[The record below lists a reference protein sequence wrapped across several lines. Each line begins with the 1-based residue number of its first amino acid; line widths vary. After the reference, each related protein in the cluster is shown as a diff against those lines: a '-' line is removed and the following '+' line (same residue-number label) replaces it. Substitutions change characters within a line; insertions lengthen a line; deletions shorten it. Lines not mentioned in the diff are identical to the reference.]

1 VSAGAGA
8 EAKDVIDVATQLV
21 VVLVLV
27 VLSLAAT
34 ALTRRLLDTVD
45 RAHDGDLAFF
55 RAGYAGSEATRRELA
70 KQLEDTRDRLE
81 ELRTAWDRER
91 AAAVYA
97 ANRSEVLEQEVMVL
111 RDRALEAAR
120 PAGGGAGQPGGE
132 IESLFDDAVP
142 RYLNAEESL
151 FRQAIETHGKIVAT
165 RIASLALPYR
175 EIPALLD
182 ALTPAEVD
190 AFLVSAELFLA
201 RVRGFELRTRL
212 FATSDSARQA
222 AGVLDKLELLAGCDE
237 QFRHAAPVLV
247 HRYGYAAVEDLVAR
261 LRRCAR
267 FARSGARPVVRVSS
281 NDGVA
286 VVRRL
291 LAEAGVDASARFE
304 VDRNLLAGVV
314 VDSELGY
321 VDLSL
326 RQLVTTSAWDGG
338 APGLR
343 RLVRT

>member
-1 VSAGAGA
+1 VTAGVDA
-8 EAKDVIDVATQLV
+8 EGKDMNDVTTQLV

-27 VLSLAAT
+27 VVSLAAT
-34 ALTRRLLDTVD
+34 ALVRRLLGTVD
-45 RAHDGDLAFF
+45 RAHDADLAFF
-55 RAGYAGSEATRRELA
+55 RAGYLGTEAARRELA
-70 KQLEDTRDRLE
+70 EQLDDARHRLE

-97 ANRSEVLEQEVMVL
+97 ANRSEVLEHEVMVL
-111 RDRALEAAR
+111 RDRAVVAAR
-120 PAGGGAGQPGGE
+120 PAGGAAGQPGGE

-142 RYLNAEESL
+142 RYLDAEEAL
-151 FRQAIETHGKIVAT
+151 FRQAIETHRAIVAT

-190 AFLVSAELFLA
+190 TFLASAELFLA
-201 RVRGFELRTRL
+201 RVSGFELRTRL
-212 FATSDSARQA
+212 FATSDSARAA
-222 AGVLDKLELLAGCDE
+222 AGMLDALGLLAGCDE

-247 HRYGYAAVEDLVAR
+247 HRYRHAAVEDLVAR
-261 LRRCAR
+261 LRRCALL
-267 FARSGARPVVRVSS
+267 ARSGARPVVRVSS
-281 NDGVA
+281 NDGVT
-286 VVRRL
+286 VVRQL
-291 LAEAGVDASARFE
+291 LAEAGIDASARCE

-314 VDSELGY
+314 IDSELGY

-338 APGLR
+338 QPGLGR
-343 RLVRT
+343 VVST